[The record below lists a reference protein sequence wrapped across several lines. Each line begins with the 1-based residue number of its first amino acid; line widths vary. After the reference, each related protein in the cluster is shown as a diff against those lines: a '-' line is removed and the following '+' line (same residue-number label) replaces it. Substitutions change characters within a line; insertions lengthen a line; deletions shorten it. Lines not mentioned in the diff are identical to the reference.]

1 MYEACAV
8 LVEKHELK
16 RMLTIELDDENRQL
30 ASGRPQIQSSVFG
43 AGLSRRLFVSRRS
56 LK

>member
-30 ASGRPQIQSSVFG
+30 ASGRPADTVVGFWG
-43 AGLSRRLFVSRRS
+43 GLIAQTIRLAEEP
-56 LK
+56 